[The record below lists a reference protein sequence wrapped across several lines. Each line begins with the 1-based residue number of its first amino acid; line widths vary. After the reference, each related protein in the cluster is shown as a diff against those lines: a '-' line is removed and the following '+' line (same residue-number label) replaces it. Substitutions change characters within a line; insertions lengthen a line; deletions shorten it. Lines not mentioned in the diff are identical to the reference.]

1 MQILS
6 TGQGLI
12 FTWNGNETSYMFSL
26 GLCFF
31 SFVLSCFPFSL
42 FLSSLRSLFLL
53 LFLPIPPS
61 FFLSFSLLLSLLP
74 SLLLLRFPSPAVL
87 SQGGNR
93 GISKICRHAG
103 SFLELWHRQ
112 AWSLCEV
119 SSVTIHLWDRAVGWL
134 RVGSIV
140 FCGSPLETTP
150 LYWPS
155 FRVWVHSKQNVIS
168 SREQVISCKWVIKRP
183 ETL

>member
-6 TGQGLI
+6 TGQGMI

-26 GLCFF
+26 GLLCFF

-42 FLSSLRSLFLL
+42 FLSSLHSLFRP

-61 FFLSFSLLLSLLP
+61 FFLSSLLLSLLP

-93 GISKICRHAG
+93 GISKLCRHAG

-119 SSVTIHLWDRAVGWL
+119 SSVTIHLWDCALRRCGMTQGWVYCVL
-134 RVGSIV
+134 RV
-140 FCGSPLETTP
+140 
-150 LYWPS
+150 PS
-155 FRVWVHSKQNVIS
+155 GDHTSLLAQLSCVGPFKAKCYFFQRTSNFL
-168 SREQVISCKWVIKRP
+168 QVSN
-183 ETL
+183 